1 MMIDSVTPRFWQILH
16 QSWMSLSL
24 NLYII
29 IILKNINNWE
39 FQIKDLTK
47 QLANW
52 EFQIKDLEKQI
63 ANWEFQIKDL

>member
-1 MMIDSVTPRFWQILH
+1 MMIDFVTPRFWQILH

-24 NLYII
+24 NLFII
-29 IILKNINNWE
+29 IISKNITNWE

-52 EFQIKDLEKQI
+52 EFQIKNLEKPI